1 MIRRNRKTLILLSL
15 LVPTGLLL
23 GTSGVIYII
32 STNRVSNDD
41 PFPHERWEPS
51 SAAGTTWTTSWQDLY
66 QGSSYVSAWNGGSWA
81 SGQLLSPPNSFGSV
95 DVNLGWDSVRSHF
108 VFATLADEFEG
119 GSIWYGWS
127 DAYGSSWIFGPTP
140 AFSSVYNQV
149 RWDYPSIGIDA
160 TGRVIIGAVKYVC
173 VPPSCSDLTSQ
184 GTAVGYFTVV
194 STDGVSFS
202 APSYVA
208 GPGVAPGA
216 HSRVVAAGSLFHAF
230 IPTLSGDPKAPLPT
244 LIRRYQSS
252 DGVNWSG
259 PLSIGMDDF
268 SPPNNNTPPGYSP
281 TLFYAP
287 LLAASGYTNGL
298 WSVAFQ
304 AKQGQWNNVILCTS
318 DRGCVFVNYADD
330 DEFLA
335 GASVSGDSGYWV
347 SYLAY
352 STLETRQLPL
362 ISQTLYFPPGQ
373 SAIYVNY
380 YWVDPTG
387 WTKSQ
392 SLRCPGV
399 SECLGAGDFATIASN
414 PYAGATTPFV
424 TRSANNPNVLFQNFL
439 QDPPAPPNFK
449 NSPPNVVPIP
459 YGANI
464 SSLGTPVPTEA
475 RGFDPATRH
484 LQEKSFASSC

>member
-1 MIRRNRKTLILLSL
+1 MS
-15 LVPTGLLL
+15 
-23 GTSGVIYII
+23 I
-32 STNRVSNDD
+32 SDTCQATCL
-41 PFPHERWEPS
+41 
-51 SAAGTTWTTSWQDLY
+51 AA
-66 QGSSYVSAWNGGSWA
+66 
-81 SGQLLSPPNSFGSV
+81 
-95 DVNLGWDSVRSHF
+95 
-108 VFATLADEFEG
+108 
-119 GSIWYGWS
+119 
-127 DAYGSSWIFGPTP
+127 
-140 AFSSVYNQV
+140 
-149 RWDYPSIGIDA
+149 
-160 TGRVIIGAVKYVC
+160 
-173 VPPSCSDLTSQ
+173 
-184 GTAVGYFTVV
+184 GYFTAV
-194 STDGVSFS
+194 SSDGANFTT
-202 APSYVA
+202 PSYVA
-208 GPGVAPGA
+208 GPGAVPGSE
-216 HSRVVAAGSLFHAF
+216 SRVVAAGNLFHAF
-230 IPTLSGDPKAPLPT
+230 IPTLSSGPNGKFLPT

-268 SPPNNNTPPGYSP
+268 GMPNNNTPPGYSP

-304 AKQGQWNNVILCTS
+304 ANNAGWNNVILCTS
-318 DRGCVFVNYADD
+318 DRGCAFVNYAHD

-335 GASVSGDSGYWV
+335 GTSVSGDSGYWV

-387 WTKSQ
+387 WTTSQ

-399 SECLGAGDFATIASN
+399 SPPCRGSGDFATIASN
-414 PYAGATTPFV
+414 PYAGASTPFV

-449 NSPPNVVPIP
+449 DSPPNVVPIP

-464 SSLGTPVPTEA
+464 SSLGTPVPPEA
-475 RGFDPATRH
+475 WGFDPARRH
-484 LQEKSFASSC
+484 EQEKGVPSTR